1 MKYRLDYPMIAKRVK
16 EARDAAHLTQ
26 AELAEQ
32 IDISTNSVAQLETN
46 RMKTSLWTLVN
57 IANAFHLDINYFL
70 CEDSN
75 QADEIDK
82 LDLALN
88 SRLQSLSNRDKAF
101 LIHVIDGLK
110 LYQGE
115 EPPQV

>member
-1 MKYRLDYPMIAKRVK
+1 MEYKLNYPLIAKRVK
-16 EARDAAHLTQ
+16 ELRESAKLTQ
-26 AELAEQ
+26 AELAEK

-57 IANAFHLDINYFL
+57 IANAFHLNIDYFL
-70 CEDSN
+70 CEDSKQDDKIN
-75 QADEIDK
+75 K

-88 SRLQSLSNRDKAF
+88 SRLYNLSDKDKAF

-110 LYQGE
+110 LYHTDS
-115 EPPQV
+115 

>member
-1 MKYRLDYPMIAKRVK
+1 MEYKLNYPLIARRVR

-26 AELAEQ
+26 AELAEK

-46 RMKTSLWTLVN
+46 RMKASLRTLLN

-70 CEDSN
+70 CKDSE
-75 QADEIDK
+75 QAEEIDE

-88 SRLQSLSNRDKAF
+88 SRLHGLSAEDKTF
-101 LIHVIDGLK
+101 LIHVMDGLR
-110 LYQGE
+110 LYHGE
-115 EPPQV
+115 EPR